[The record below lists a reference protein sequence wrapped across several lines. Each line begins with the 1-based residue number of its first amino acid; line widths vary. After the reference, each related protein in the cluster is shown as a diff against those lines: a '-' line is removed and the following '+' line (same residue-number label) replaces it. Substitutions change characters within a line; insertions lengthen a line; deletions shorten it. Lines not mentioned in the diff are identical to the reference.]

1 LNQAQV
7 FDLGADPTTVE
18 RLRAVPLDNHDEEPT
33 LVGPEPRR
41 RRSISAAIRLQAA
54 DNLPIAQFVCAV
66 VTSLAAL
73 LYAVSFLTK

>member
-1 LNQAQV
+1 LNQAHA
-7 FDLGADPTTVE
+7 FALGEDPTMVE
-18 RLRAVPLDNHDEEPT
+18 RLRVEHDHDDEPT
-33 LVGPEPRR
+33 QVGPEPRR
-41 RRSISAAIRLQAA
+41 RRSLSAAIRLQAA